1 MKSKKTYKRQAHILL
16 MNIMIMVLIVH
27 TGLVIYSFLQK
38 KNIIE
43 ASPIITFI
51 NGSLN
56 TPFHRQER
64 FHEVM
69 IFKLIPKTVITFQHM
84 FVYNNGTLI

>member
-1 MKSKKTYKRQAHILL
+1 
-16 MNIMIMVLIVH
+16 MIMVLIVH
-27 TGLVIYSFLQK
+27 TGLVIYSFLQ

-84 FVYNNGTLI
+84 FIHNNGTLI